1 MKRVV
6 VVVGSG
12 AAGTAAAITARA
24 AGAEVTLVKGR
35 VGASA
40 LGSGALDG
48 TIDDDAKS
56 IASALELHAIGSCSV
71 ATSAGTIRKA
81 SGRDLAILDLDQV
94 KGPVLVAR
102 VAHVAWDADALAAAF
117 SETSSLGFV
126 ARDVG
131 LVLHTDER
139 AMSHVELAAR
149 HDDPTRLARAAERI
163 KSALEGAV
171 AVLLPPWLGA
181 SAPRARELSALV
193 GAPCGEILV
202 PIDGPAGVRF
212 ERARDRSL
220 QNARIDVRSGRVSR
234 VSEGKVV
241 LESGEA
247 LACDA
252 IVLATG
258 GVLAGGIVYTPGEPS
273 TFALSYDAPVALGV
287 GGRPLVVPGS
297 MYGVPPESLVW
308 PGGTGLEAVGVVGS
322 AEGGTTPW
330 PWQRVSRGGAIFACG
345 DCASARP
352 RTMLEAFS
360 SGVRAGR
367 EAAR

>member
-1 MKRVV
+1 MKV

-12 AAGTAAAITARA
+12 AAGTAAAISARA
-24 AGAEVTLVKGR
+24 AGADVTLVRGR
-35 VGASA
+35 AGASA

-48 TIDDDAKS
+48 VIDDDAKS
-56 IASALELHAIGSCSV
+56 ITSALELHALGACSV

-81 SGRDLAILDLDQV
+81 SGRDLSLLDLDQV

-117 SETSSLGFV
+117 SENDPRAFV

-131 LVLHTDER
+131 IVLHTDER

-149 HDDPTRLARAAERI
+149 HDDPARLSRAAERI
-163 KSALEGAV
+163 RSALEGAS

-181 SAPRARELSALV
+181 AAPRAKELSALAGV
-193 GAPCGEILV
+193 PCGEVLV

-212 ERARDRSL
+212 ESARDRWL
-220 QNARIDVRSGRVSR
+220 QNARIDAKPGRASR

-241 LESGEA
+241 LESGEE
-247 LACDA
+247 LSCDA

-273 TFALSYDAPVALGV
+273 TFALSYDAPVQLGLD
-287 GGRPLVVPGS
+287 GMPLAVPGS

-308 PGGTGLEAVGVVGS
+308 PGGEGLERVGIVSHTS
-322 AEGGTTPW
+322 AIRT
-330 PWQRVSRGGAIFACG
+330 CG
-345 DCASARP
+345 DCASSRP
-352 RTMLEAFS
+352 RTMLEALS
-360 SGVRAGR
+360 SGARVGR
-367 EAAR
+367 ESAR